1 MSGFEPCAQ
10 RLRRRAHILAAL
22 LAAGLAIAPAA
33 FGQDRVVN
41 LYSARHYDT
50 DEALYADFTRATGV
64 KVNRIEAGDDQ
75 LLERIRNEGANS
87 PADVLLIVDAARLS
101 NAEQL
106 GLFAPVGSRTLE
118 QRIPREYRH
127 PQGLWFGFSSRA
139 RVIVYDAKSV
149 DPRDVQTYQD
159 LAAPRNKGKVCTRP
173 GSHPYMLSLV
183 SAMIEHLGQPRA
195 EAWAQGVVAN
205 FARPP
210 RGGDT
215 DQIRAVAA
223 GECGIALTN
232 SYYLVRLL
240 RSKKP
245 EDRTVAQAVGLVWPD
260 QKGFGTHMN
269 ISGGGLMRNA
279 PNRENAIR
287 FLEYLASDAAQAY
300 FANGNNE
307 WPVVRSA
314 MASNPELAALGDFK
328 RDALD
333 IAVLGRHLAAAQR
346 IVDRVGWR

>member
-1 MSGFEPCAQ
+1 MPA
-10 RLRRRAHILAAL
+10 RARAL
-22 LAAGLAIAPAA
+22 LLVSAAVACSAL
-33 FGQDRVVN
+33 GQDQVVN

-50 DEALYADFTRATGV
+50 DEALYANFTRATGIQV
-64 KVNRIEAGDDQ
+64 HRIEASDDQ

-87 PADVLLIVDAARLS
+87 PADVLLIVDAARLT

-106 GLFAPVGSRTLE
+106 GLFAPLTSRILE
-118 QRIPREYRH
+118 QRIPPQVRH

-159 LAAPRNKGKVCTRP
+159 LAAPSNKGKVCTRP

-183 SAMIEHLGQPRA
+183 SAMIEHLGEPRA
-195 EAWAQGVVAN
+195 EAWARGVVAN

-232 SYYLVRLL
+232 SYYLVRLM
-240 RSKKP
+240 RSAKP
-245 EDRTVAQAVGLVWPD
+245 EDRAVAQAVGLVWPD
-260 QKGFGTHMN
+260 QKGHGTHMN

-279 PNRENAIR
+279 PHRDNAIR
-287 FLEYLASDAAQAY
+287 FLEYLASDEAQAY

-314 MASNPELAALGDFK
+314 GAANPALAALGDFR
-328 RDALD
+328 RDPLSIVA
-333 IAVLGRHLAAAQR
+333 LGRNVAAAQR

>member
-1 MSGFEPCAQ
+1 MRCST
-10 RLRRRAHILAAL
+10 RLRALACALVGWLAAVPSL
-22 LAAGLAIAPAA
+22 PAQAP
-33 FGQDRVVN
+33 VIN

-50 DEALYADFTRATGV
+50 DEALYDAFTRTTGI
-64 KVNRIEAGDDQ
+64 KINRIEAGDDQ

-87 PADVLLIVDAARLS
+87 PADVLLIVDAARLT

-106 GLFAPVGSRTLE
+106 GLFAPVKSKILE
-118 QRIPREYRH
+118 QRIPREVRQ
-127 PQGLWFGFSSRA
+127 PDGLWFGFSSRA
-139 RVIVYDAKSV
+139 RVIVYDKATVEPASV
-149 DPRDVQTYQD
+149 ATYAS
-159 LAAPRNKGKVCTRP
+159 LASPRNRGKVCTRP

-183 SAMIEHLGQPRA
+183 SAMIAHLGEAQA
-195 EAWAQGVVAN
+195 EAWARGVVAN

-223 GECGIALTN
+223 GECGVALTN
-232 SYYLVRLL
+232 SYYLVRLM
-240 RSKKP
+240 RSKKA
-245 EDRTVAQAVGLVWPD
+245 EDRAVAQAVGLVWPD
-260 QKGFGTHMN
+260 QAGFGTHMN
-269 ISGGGLMRNA
+269 VSGAGLTRNA
-279 PNRENAIR
+279 PNRDNAIA

-314 MASNPELAALGDFK
+314 VISNPELAALGDFK
-328 RDALD
+328 RDPLSVAALGKN
-333 IAVLGRHLAAAQR
+333 VAAAQR

>member
-1 MSGFEPCAQ
+1 MSPG
-10 RLRRRAHILAAL
+10 RLIAAL
-22 LAAGLAIAPAA
+22 TLALALASPAVA
-33 FGQDRVVN
+33 QDKVLN

-50 DEALYADFTRATGV
+50 DEALYANFTKATGI

-106 GLFAPVGSRTLE
+106 GLFAPLKSKTLDE
-118 QRIPREYRH
+118 RIPAVYRH

-139 RVIVYDAKSV
+139 RVIVYDPKSV
-149 DPRDVQTYQD
+149 KPEDVRSYQD
-159 LAAPRNKGKVCTRP
+159 LALPVNKGKVCTRP

-183 SAMIEHLGQPRA
+183 SAMIEHMGEAQA
-195 EAWAQGVVAN
+195 EAWARGVVAN

-215 DQIRAVAA
+215 DQIRAVAS
-223 GECGIALTN
+223 GECAVALTN
-232 SYYLVRLL
+232 SYYWVRLM
-240 RSKKP
+240 RSKKA
-245 EDRTVAQAVGLVWPD
+245 EDRAVVQAAKFSWPD
-260 QKGFGTHMN
+260 QQGVGTHMN

-279 PNRENAIR
+279 PNRENAVR
-287 FLEYLASDAAQAY
+287 FLEYLASDEAQGY

-307 WPVVRSA
+307 WPVVKSA
-314 MASNPELAALGDFK
+314 VVNNPELASLGTFK
-328 RDALD
+328 ADSLSVGAF
-333 IAVLGRHLAAAQR
+333 GRNLAAAQR
-346 IVDRVGWR
+346 LVDRVGWK

>member
-1 MSGFEPCAQ
+1 MLA
-10 RLRRRAHILAAL
+10 RALAVLVASNI
-22 LAAGLAIAPAA
+22 AIGSTA
-33 FGQDRVVN
+33 FGQDHAVN

-50 DEALYADFTRATGV
+50 DEALYADFTRATGIRI
-64 KVNRIEAGDDQ
+64 NRIEASDDQ

-87 PADVLLIVDAARLS
+87 PADVLLIVDAARLT

-106 GLFAPVGSRTLE
+106 GLFAPLKSKTLE

-149 DPRDVQTYQD
+149 DPGDVQSYQD

-183 SAMIEHLGQPRA
+183 SAMIEHLGEAQA

-223 GECGIALTN
+223 GECGAALTN
-232 SYYLVRLL
+232 SYYLVRLI

-245 EDRTVAQAVGLVWPD
+245 EERAVAQAVTLVWPD

-314 MASNPELAALGDFK
+314 VASNPQLTTLGEFKRDPLDIAALGK
-328 RDALD
+328 
-333 IAVLGRHLAAAQR
+333 HLAAAQR

>member
-1 MSGFEPCAQ
+1 MLA
-10 RLRRRAHILAAL
+10 RALAAL
-22 LAAGLAIAPAA
+22 FASGVAIAAA
-33 FGQDRVVN
+33 FGQDNVVN

-50 DEALYADFTRATGV
+50 DEALYADFTRVTSI
-64 KVNRIEAGDDQ
+64 KLNRIEASDDQ

-106 GLFAPVGSRTLE
+106 GLFAPVKSSTLE

-127 PQGLWFGFSSRA
+127 PEGLWFGFSSRA
-139 RVIVYDAKSV
+139 RVIVYDTKSV
-149 DPRDVQTYQD
+149 TPREVQTYED

-195 EAWAQGVVAN
+195 EAWARGVAAN

-232 SYYLVRLL
+232 SYYLVRLM

-245 EDRTVAQAVGLVWPD
+245 EDRAVAQAVGLVWPD

-279 PNRENAIR
+279 PNRLNAIR

-314 MASNPELAALGDFK
+314 VVSNPELAALGNFK
-328 RDALD
+328 RDPLN
-333 IAVLGRHLAAAQR
+333 IAALGRNVAAAQR

>member
-1 MSGFEPCAQ
+1 MHA
-10 RLRRRAHILAAL
+10 RARVLL
-22 LAAGLAIAPAA
+22 LASAA
-33 FGQDRVVN
+33 MAASALGQDQAVN

-50 DEALYADFTRATGV
+50 DEALYANFTRATGIRV
-64 KVNRIEAGDDQ
+64 HRIEASDDQ

-87 PADVLLIVDAARLS
+87 PADVLLIVDAARLT

-106 GLFAPVGSRTLE
+106 KLLAPLKSRILE
-118 QRIPREYRH
+118 QRIPPEVRH

-149 DPRDVQTYQD
+149 NLRDVQRYED
-159 LAAPRNKGKVCTRP
+159 LAAPANKGKVCTRP

-183 SAMIEHLGQPRA
+183 SAMIEHLGEARA
-195 EAWAQGVVAN
+195 EAWARGVVAN

-223 GECGIALTN
+223 GECGVALTN
-232 SYYLVRLL
+232 SYYLVRLI
-240 RSKKP
+240 RSTKP
-245 EDRTVAQAVGLVWPD
+245 EDRAVAQAVGLVWPD
-260 QKGFGTHMN
+260 QNGHGTHMN
-269 ISGGGLMRNA
+269 ISGGGLVRNA
-279 PNRENAIR
+279 PHRDNAIR
-287 FLEYLASDAAQAY
+287 FLEYLASDEAQTY

-314 MASNPELAALGDFK
+314 VAGNPELAALGNFR
-328 RDALD
+328 RDPLS
-333 IAVLGRHLAAAQR
+333 IAALGRNVAAAQR